1 MKNILLLALSLCMA
15 HLANSQIKKIV
26 FVCEHGAA
34 KSVIAAEYFNRL
46 AKERGLEWQAVC
58 RATFPDSTLS
68 AGTRSGLKIDNI
80 QPNSNPKKL
89 TLQDTVDVERIIL
102 FTTLPED
109 YKTSIPVENWSSIEN
124 IDAAYSLKRDAIKKR
139 LNILFD
145 QLENN

>member
-1 MKNILLLALSLCMA
+1 MKNFILFALSLCMA
-15 HLANSQIKKIV
+15 HLANSQNKKIV

-68 AGTRSGLKIDNI
+68 AATRSGLKSDNI

-89 TLQDTVDVERIIL
+89 TLLDTAGVERIIL
-102 FTTLPED
+102 FTPLPAD
-109 YKTSIPVENWSSIEN
+109 FRTSIPIEHWSSIQN
-124 IDAAYSLKRDAIKKR
+124 IDAAYSLRRDAIIKQ
-139 LNILFD
+139 LNILLD
-145 QLENN
+145 NLENR